1 MRSFIMSEVLEHGL
15 NIRQAR
21 IQETRS
27 YLARTHELFEQFG
40 SQELKTS
47 HAKFEEL
54 KKALD
59 SDSQVLL
66 VVIGEF
72 SRGKSSLVNALL
84 GIHLLRS
91 AQEATTAINTFVK
104 AIPEGRNERFIRIHY
119 QDGRTPDE
127 ITWDSDDV
135 LEKWGTELNSDHAD
149 ARKLVDYIEV
159 FTSHPL
165 LDKGLVLIDTPGLQS
180 VVQHHEEIT
189 RRAIAEAHIAIWVQ
203 STAQLGGNATEWQFL
218 SQTIRKNFRKFITVI
233 NMWDAVLEPTDYH
246 EQKKSED
253 VRVYEKLERV
263 RQNFRK
269 NLFGIAE
276 DELEALTNP
285 EHLMGVSALWQL
297 SHDPQKQARS
307 GVDKLAERISVMFSS
322 GEALEQ
328 IYLKPLQQLSH
339 IQEQLIGS
347 IVDELEQLASNDT
360 LEERQRAADNL
371 SKDIKILEQDM
382 QQENNS
388 AKQEHDNAAK
398 VLASQIKDQLIQPLK
413 YLKQDIETQVD
424 RSYIEKLLQQKK
436 AKISLPPEL
445 DSEFEAVGKQVA
457 HSWELQKNQLGK
469 TLEELRTDYAQKMQK
484 HAGQLKA
491 GLSSSNI
498 SLPALDISVNVDLS
512 AMEEHYQRSMEL
524 QQKMQE
530 RQEQI
535 DKWEAEKS
543 TIINNPELVAM
554 AKEDVKSAERQMER
568 LGSCPSSVTRSRR
581 EKVSDYGSG
590 FLWLSPTYETYQY
603 EDYSAQNEWKEQRA
617 QAEKKL
623 VNKQGRVEQIIKEEE
638 QKTGRRMSLEQA
650 QKKYEK
656 ELAEFKRKQEK
667 LEKEAKDQHQATVDE
682 ALHKLIKTTAGQ
694 LQQRIDYL
702 EKQVLQSITQVFD
715 EQLKLL
721 QGCVEEQYLEPL
733 NAKKRQREENI
744 KLFEQGKEQVEH
756 RKAQLAEA
764 QQEVNQLRDLTLSA
778 LSYNS

>member
-276 DELEALTNP
+276 DELEVLTNP

-360 LEERQRAADNL
+360 LEERQRAAENL

-388 AKQEHDNAAK
+388 AKQEHNNAAK

-413 YLKQDIETQVD
+413 DLKQDIETQVD
-424 RSYIEKLLQQKK
+424 RSYIEKLLQQMQ

-445 DSEFEAVGKQVA
+445 DSKFEAVGKQVA
-457 HSWELQKNQLGK
+457 HSWELQKNELSK
-469 TLEELRTDYAQKMQK
+469 TLEDLRTDYAQKMQK

-491 GLSSSNI
+491 GLTSSNI

-512 AMEEHYQRSMEL
+512 AMEEYHQRSMEL
-524 QQKMQE
+524 QQHIQA
-530 RQEQI
+530 RQDEI
-535 DKWEAEKS
+535 DNLESEKS
-543 TIINNPELVAM
+543 GIVSNRAQLDM
-554 AKEDVKSAERQMER
+554 AKQAVIRAERQIEM
-568 LGSCPSSVTRSRR
+568 LGAQPSPIERSRR
-581 EKVSDYGSG
+581 VKVSDGGWYS
-590 FLWLSPTYETYQY
+590 SPKYEREEWT
-603 EDYSAQNEWKEQRA
+603 DYSAVNEWKEQRA
-617 QAEKKL
+617 AEQEKL
-623 VNKQGRVEQIIKEEE
+623 ADKERRLEQIIKEEE
-638 QKTGRRMSLEQA
+638 QKTGRRMVLEQA

-667 LEKEAKDQHQATVDE
+667 YEKEAKEQHQATVEE

-702 EKQVLQSITQVFD
+702 EKQVVQSIYQVFD
-715 EQLKLL
+715 DQLKLL
-721 QGCVEEQYLEPL
+721 HGCVEEQYLEPL
-733 NAKKRQREENI
+733 NAKKQQREEII
-744 KLFEQGKEQVEH
+744 KLFNQGKEQVEH
-756 RKAQLAEA
+756 RQMQLAQA
-764 QQEVNQLRDLTLSA
+764 QQEVNQLYDLTLSA
-778 LSYNS
+778 LSHNS

>member
-1 MRSFIMSEVLEHGL
+1 MSDVLEQGL

-21 IQETRS
+21 IKETRN
-27 YLARTHELFEQFG
+27 YLERTHELFEQFG
-40 SQELKTS
+40 SQQLKTS

-91 AQEATTAINTFVK
+91 AQEATTAINTFVR
-104 AIPEGRNERFIRIHY
+104 AIPAGRDERFIRIHY
-119 QDGRTPDE
+119 QDGRSPTEIAWDNDE
-127 ITWDSDDV
+127 V
-135 LEKWGTELNSDHAD
+135 LEKWGTELNSEHAD

-269 NLFGIAE
+269 NLSGIAE
-276 DELEALTNP
+276 DELQALTNP

-297 SHDPQKQARS
+297 SNDPQKQARS

-339 IQEQLIGS
+339 IQEQLIES

-360 LEERQRAADNL
+360 LEERQRAAENL

-398 VLASQIKDQLIQPLK
+398 VLAMQIKDQLIQPLK
-413 YLKQDIETQVD
+413 DLKQDIETQVD
-424 RSYIEKLLQQKK
+424 RRYIEKLLQQKK
-436 AKISLPPEL
+436 AQISLPPEL
-445 DSEFEAVGKQVA
+445 DSEFEAVGQQVA
-457 HSWELQKNQLGK
+457 HNWELQKNQLSK
-469 TLEELRTDYAQKMQK
+469 TLEDLRTDYAQKMQK

-491 GLSSSNI
+491 GLQSSNI
-498 SLPALDISVNVDLS
+498 SLPALEISVNVDLG
-512 AMEEHYQRSMEL
+512 AIEEYHQRSMEL
-524 QQKMQE
+524 QNNIQA
-530 RQEQI
+530 RQEEI
-535 DKWEAEKS
+535 DNLESEKS
-543 TIINNPELVAM
+543 GIVSNHAQLDI
-554 AKEDVKSAERQMER
+554 AKQAVLRAARQIEM
-568 LGSCPSSVTRSRR
+568 LGTQPSPIERSRR
-581 EKVSDYGSG
+581 VKVSDGGWYSSPKYDREE
-590 FLWLSPTYETYQY
+590 WL
-603 EDYSAQNEWKEQRA
+603 DYSTVNAWKEQRA
-617 QAEKKL
+617 AEQEKL
-623 VNKQGRVEQIIKEEE
+623 LDKERRLNEIIQEEE
-638 QKTGRRMSLEQA
+638 RKTGRRMILEQA

-667 LEKEAKDQHQATVDE
+667 LDKEAKEQHQATVDE
-682 ALHKLIKTTAGQ
+682 ALNKLIKTTAGQ

-702 EKQVLQSITQVFD
+702 EKQVLQSIHQVFD
-715 EQLKLL
+715 DQLKLL
-721 QGCVEEQYLEPL
+721 HGCVEEQYLEPL
-733 NAKKRQREENI
+733 NAKKQQREEVIN
-744 KLFEQGKEQVEH
+744 LFNQGKEQVEF
-756 RKAQLAEA
+756 RQVQLAQA
-764 QQEVNQLRDLTLSA
+764 QHEVNQLRDLTLSA
-778 LSYNS
+778 LSHNG